1 MVAKSSPDWLP
12 AGWAVQFRVQ
22 KTGRKI
28 EFYTNLETGKNFFS
42 KDDVMRHIKMAST
55 NGGNPQP
62 TTLHNQHHSEKIP
75 SQLVVNTT
83 EYPEWLPKG
92 WKVEVRTRKTGVHVG
107 KEYKCYIDPSTECSF
122 YSKPEVFRYLK
133 TVKRKSCK
141 SRNLKTVNHKRC
153 MIKKKTVAPLQSANK
168 VDVEKHNVEDL
179 PSGWTKEIKV
189 KRVANRLRRDPYY
202 TDPVSG
208 YVFRSKNAVMHYL
221 ETGEISRHAFKPKNK
236 CTNELTLINDESHE
250 ITPSSAT
257 KRQKFKHPVTRQQHY
272 EDKGSSEISGLELP
286 ETESSNLQ
294 DKRVPT
300 ESGVAVALTADVV
313 QEKHLPEDIV
323 EECPRTMEDCPPI
336 RSSQPKPE
344 VADIHEGKRSLLKVE
359 HSATDPGK
367 IILAGNEPV
376 LTPAADTLNEN
387 NSLKIVMEK
396 GNVRTTQTGS
406 RKSKSKEKLN
416 LPRRSSKRLAG
427 LEPEQV
433 ANSVSSEQALQV
445 VRKCSKSDGSQDAV
459 LASDADQQ
467 VGAASEV
474 VVAHHTSTD
483 IKSTSHEEALNKGRM
498 PLDDQMVPKEQQQKL
513 ESERMD
519 SEKPEPEF
527 SLLFGSDPCLEF
539 AFKTLTG
546 ELPIAD
552 TVDNEPIL
560 KPAADV
566 LQKENSLESEME
578 KSCSRNTRV
587 NKSKKNKEIKL
598 PHRSSKRLAGVEPEL
613 LPNSMS
619 SERALR
625 NATGRSSKSK
635 AIQAVNSADEA
646 SQLPEAG
653 PETKF
658 ANYPCTTTIDTSI
671 PEQSSNKS
679 ENFLEDQAIP
689 QEKSQKFETEK
700 AAIENPEAQFS
711 FPFMDSWSDP
721 CLDFAFKTLTGAI
734 PIEDDLFQGY
744 FQEKIETSHNH
755 RDSLALP
762 DFGSPSFFQSDI
774 LPQFDAPEQ
783 SISGQQLP
791 MNSSF
796 LPSGNVGMSNCN
808 GVASSQQLSM
818 NPSFLPSGNVSMSN
832 CNGVA
837 SSQQLSMNP
846 SFLPSGNVSMSNCN
860 GVASSHQ
867 LSMNPSFLPAGNV
880 SLSNCSGAGSGQ
892 QLSMNSPFLP
902 AGNVSLSNCGG
913 VDSQKPCLGDSKDY
927 RGKVKS

>member
-1 MVAKSSPDWLP
+1 
-12 AGWAVQFRVQ
+12 
-22 KTGRKI
+22 
-28 EFYTNLETGKNFFS
+28 
-42 KDDVMRHIKMAST
+42 
-55 NGGNPQP
+55 
-62 TTLHNQHHSEKIP
+62 
-75 SQLVVNTT
+75 
-83 EYPEWLPKG
+83 
-92 WKVEVRTRKTGVHVG
+92 
-107 KEYKCYIDPSTECSF
+107 
-122 YSKPEVFRYLK
+122 
-133 TVKRKSCK
+133 
-141 SRNLKTVNHKRC
+141 
-153 MIKKKTVAPLQSANK
+153 
-168 VDVEKHNVEDL
+168 
-179 PSGWTKEIKV
+179 
-189 KRVANRLRRDPYY
+189 
-202 TDPVSG
+202 
-208 YVFRSKNAVMHYL
+208 
-221 ETGEISRHAFKPKNK
+221 
-236 CTNELTLINDESHE
+236 
-250 ITPSSAT
+250 
-257 KRQKFKHPVTRQQHY
+257 
-272 EDKGSSEISGLELP
+272 
-286 ETESSNLQ
+286 
-294 DKRVPT
+294 
-300 ESGVAVALTADVV
+300 
-313 QEKHLPEDIV
+313 
-323 EECPRTMEDCPPI
+323 
-336 RSSQPKPE
+336 
-344 VADIHEGKRSLLKVE
+344 
-359 HSATDPGK
+359 
-367 IILAGNEPV
+367 
-376 LTPAADTLNEN
+376 
-387 NSLKIVMEK
+387 
-396 GNVRTTQTGS
+396 
-406 RKSKSKEKLN
+406 
-416 LPRRSSKRLAG
+416 
-427 LEPEQV
+427 
-433 ANSVSSEQALQV
+433 
-445 VRKCSKSDGSQDAV
+445 
-459 LASDADQQ
+459 
-467 VGAASEV
+467 
-474 VVAHHTSTD
+474 
-483 IKSTSHEEALNKGRM
+483 M

-513 ESERMD
+513 ESGRMD

-578 KSCSRNTRV
+578 KSCNRNTRV
-587 NKSKKNKEIKL
+587 NKSKKNKELKL

-613 LPNSMS
+613 LPNFMS

-689 QEKSQKFETEK
+689 QEKPQKFETEK

-774 LPQFDAPEQ
+774 LPQFDTPEQ

-791 MNSSF
+791 VNSSF

-818 NPSFLPSGNVSMSN
+818 NPSFLPSGNMSMSN
-832 CNGVA
+832 CKGVA

-867 LSMNPSFLPAGNV
+867 SSMNPSFLPAGNV

-913 VDSQKPCLGDSKDY
+913 VDSQKPCLGGSKDY
-927 RGKVKS
+927 HGKVKS

>member
-62 TTLHNQHHSEKIP
+62 TTLHNQNHSGKIP

-141 SRNLKTVNHKRC
+141 SRNLKTV
-153 MIKKKTVAPLQSANK
+153 
-168 VDVEKHNVEDL
+168 DVEKHNVEDL

-236 CTNELTLINDESHE
+236 CTNTDESHE

-257 KRQKFKHPVTRQQHY
+257 KRQKFKHPVTRQPHS
-272 EDKGSSEISGLELP
+272 EDKGSSEMSGLKLP

-323 EECPRTMEDCPPI
+323 EECPKTVEDCPPI
-336 RSSQPKPE
+336 GSSQPKPE
-344 VADIHEGKRSLLKVE
+344 VADVHEGKRSLLKVE
-359 HSATDPGK
+359 RSATDPGK
-367 IILAGNEPV
+367 IILAETEPV

-396 GNVRTTQTGS
+396 GNVRITQTGS

-433 ANSVSSEQALQV
+433 ANLVSSEQALQV

-459 LASDADQQ
+459 LASDAHQQ
-467 VGAASEV
+467 VGAASEA
-474 VVAHHTSTD
+474 VVAHHTLTN

-498 PLDDQMVPKEQQQKL
+498 PLDDQMIPKEQQQKL
-513 ESERMD
+513 ESVRMD
-519 SEKPEPEF
+519 SEKAEPEF

-560 KPAADV
+560 KSAADV

-578 KSCSRNTRV
+578 KRCSRNTRV
-587 NKSKKNKEIKL
+587 NKSKKNKELKL

-613 LPNSMS
+613 LPNFMS

-679 ENFLEDQAIP
+679 KNFLEDQAIP
-689 QEKSQKFETEK
+689 QEKPQKFETEK

-818 NPSFLPSGNVSMSN
+818 NPSFLPSVNPSFLPSGNISMSN

-837 SSQQLSMNP
+837 SSQQLSTNP
-846 SFLPSGNVSMSNCN
+846 SFLPSGNMSMSNCN

-867 LSMNPSFLPAGNV
+867 SSMNPSFLPAGNV

-913 VDSQKPCLGDSKDY
+913 VDSEKPCLGGNKMHQSAANEN
-927 RGKVKS
+927 SQLSF